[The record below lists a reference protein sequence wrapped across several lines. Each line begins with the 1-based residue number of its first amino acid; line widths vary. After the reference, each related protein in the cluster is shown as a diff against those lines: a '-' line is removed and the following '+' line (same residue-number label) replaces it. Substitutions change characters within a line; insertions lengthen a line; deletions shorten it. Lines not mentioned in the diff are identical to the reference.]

1 MDLITAPI
9 YILLT
14 IYQYALI
21 IRIIFNVT
29 ESFAR
34 HWRPKG
40 LVLVLAVGIYTV
52 TDPPVRW
59 LQRRIPPLNLGG
71 VALDV
76 GFIILFLAVI
86 IAKVIVASIGGAG

>member
-9 YILLT
+9 FILLT
-14 IYQYALI
+14 FYQYALI
-21 IRIIFNVT
+21 IRIVFNVV

-34 HWRPKG
+34 HWKPKG
-40 LVLVLAVGIYTV
+40 IILMLAMAVYTV

-59 LQRRIPPLNLGG
+59 LQRKIPPLQLGG

-76 GFIILFLAVI
+76 GFIILFFA
-86 IAKVIVASIGGAG
+86 VIVAKALVASI